1 MAEAD
6 PRFVLERL
14 IRERG
19 EDYVGLSRLL
29 GRNAA
34 YMQQYIRRGTPKR
47 LAEEDRRTLARYFK
61 IDEALLGGP
70 SAPAVPPGGGAVAV
84 PRLRVEASAGPGA
97 FAQDERAR
105 SHLSFDP
112 AWLRRLAGDVR
123 RLSMIT
129 VRGDSMSPTLKDG
142 DEILVDE
149 GDAGARLRDGVYVLR
164 MDDALL
170 VKRLSLNPSG
180 RTITVVSDNPA
191 YLNWPD
197 CDPADFDIVGRVVWA
212 GGRIA

>member
-6 PRFVLERL
+6 PRTVLDRL

-19 EDYVGLSRLL
+19 EDYAGLSRLL

-34 YMQQYIRRGTPKR
+34 YMQQYIRLGTPKR
-47 LAEEDRRTLARYFK
+47 LAEGDRRRLARYFNV
-61 IDEALLGGP
+61 DEAILGGP
-70 SAPAVPPGGGAVAV
+70 QGFPTIKDAPVTV
-84 PRLRVEASAGPGA
+84 PRIDAAASAGPGA
-97 FAQDERAR
+97 FGSDRRAR

-112 AWLRRLAGDVR
+112 AWLRRLASDASRV
-123 RLSMIT
+123 SMIK
-129 VRGDSMSPTLKDG
+129 VRGDSMSPTLSDG

-149 GDAGARLRDGVYVLR
+149 SEGAARLRDGVYVLR

-170 VKRLSLNPSG
+170 VKRIALNPSG
-180 RTITVVSDNPA
+180 RTMSVISDNSA

-197 CDPADFDIVGRVVWA
+197 CDPNDFDSVGRVVWA
-212 GGRIA
+212 CGRVA